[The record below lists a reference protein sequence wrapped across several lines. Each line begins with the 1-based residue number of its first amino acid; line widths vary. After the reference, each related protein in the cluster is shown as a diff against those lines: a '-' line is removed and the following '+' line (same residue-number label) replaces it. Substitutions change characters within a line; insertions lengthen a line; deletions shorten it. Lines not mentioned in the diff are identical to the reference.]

1 MADRFHLFLVPMKA
15 AHGEFVKYDELVKA
29 QAERDAALQELSE
42 TESALRCEREWYEEA
57 RDAALQEL
65 SETESALRCEREW
78 HEGVRDDR
86 NKAWADLARMERSRD
101 LWFKVSIVLA
111 IATAFLSFW
120 IKVTS

>member
-1 MADRFHLFLVPMKA
+1 MADRYHLFLVPMKA
-15 AHGEFVKYDELVKA
+15 AHGEFVKHDELVKT

-42 TESALRCEREWYEEA
+42 TESALRCEHEWYEGA
-57 RDAALQEL
+57 
-65 SETESALRCEREW
+65 C
-78 HEGVRDDR
+78 DDR

-101 LWFKVSIVLA
+101 FWCKVSLVLT